1 MLNKTI
7 KILNILSYTL
17 LVFCFLV
24 FLLLRLNIIVE
35 VKGISMNDTYSEGE
49 LLFTIKSNE
58 FNYEDI
64 VIIELDTKDY
74 FIVKRIIAKENDV
87 VAVQNNGQ
95 VLLNEEALDEPYA
108 KLGNCKA
115 FEMIEVPSNTYFC
128 LGDNR
133 AHSSDSRDYGVFAT
147 RDIKSKVL
155 FNITHKLGINVDNYK
170 FILFAPVLVIMLLQ
184 IILEGV
190 QKHADYFT
198 RQSNKDCK

>member
-1 MLNKTI
+1 MLNKII
-7 KILNILSYTL
+7 KVLNILSYTL

-58 FNYEDI
+58 LNYEDI

-95 VLLNEEALDEPYA
+95 VLLNEEVLDEPYV

-133 AHSSDSRDYGVFAT
+133 AHSSDSRDYGAFAT
-147 RDIKSKVL
+147 QDIKSKVL